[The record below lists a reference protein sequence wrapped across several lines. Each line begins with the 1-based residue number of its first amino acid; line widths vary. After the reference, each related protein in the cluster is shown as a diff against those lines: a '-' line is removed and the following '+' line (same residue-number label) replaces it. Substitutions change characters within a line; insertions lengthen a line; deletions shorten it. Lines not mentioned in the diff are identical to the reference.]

1 MGYRALP
8 FTMDQRWQYGGTVG
22 LSMRCKIMP
31 FKGIFV
37 LDSSPGPPLEG
48 LAIRSRSAKRGA
60 QGLKGMGTGVNA
72 NGRFQDHLNQMAK
85 DTDSQLAQLLG
96 AAPVKHGPSRPEG
109 LLGTIGY

>member
-72 NGRFQDHLNQMAK
+72 KGRFQDHLNQNEK
-85 DTDSQLAQLLG
+85 DTTSQLNQLRGTEQMNHVLD
-96 AAPVKHGPSRPEG
+96 RPQP
-109 LLGTIGY
+109 L